1 MATTL
6 KRSIMRIQLDTP
18 AKDELETLCKK
29 RGMTQIAMMS
39 RLVRWFVRQ
48 DEVIQTAVLAQL
60 SDDAMANLARQMLKR
75 LTAERSA

>member
-1 MATTL
+1 
-6 KRSIMRIQLDTP
+6 MRIQLDTP

-60 SDDAMANLARQMLKR
+60 SDEAMASLARQMLKR
-75 LTAERSA
+75 LTSDRSA